1 MFTFINTQKSD
12 SKSSIGMIHDSVT
25 RWLEKKRWM
34 NTPWPNWA
42 PALFFLLL
50 LKNHSCFLA
59 FSSGRTFRGDHAEM
73 SSFSLLSL
81 WGMKR
86 ERLVPLMLI
95 RTRFCPL
102 YSPPRHS
109 EGARTN
115 LHFHPP
121 GFERTAQTSL
131 IKPVM
136 LMTAERFSARCGPA
150 DWKLDYVKHEAEPVS
165 IR

>member
-12 SKSSIGMIHDSVT
+12 SKPSIGMIHDSLGD
-25 RWLEKKRWM
+25 WKKRDEWIHRGLIEH
-34 NTPWPNWA
+34 PLSFFRCYWKVI
-42 PALFFLLL
+42 PAFWLSHQVNRSEAITLRWDVIL
-50 LKNHSCFLA
+50 
-59 FSSGRTFRGDHAEM
+59 FSSVSVGNEAGA
-73 SSFSLLSL
+73 
-81 WGMKR
+81 
-86 ERLVPLMLI
+86 LMLI

-102 YSPPRHS
+102 YSPPRRS

-121 GFERTAQTSL
+121 GFERTAQTSP
-131 IKPVM
+131 IKPVT

-150 DWKLDYVKHEAEPVS
+150 DWKLDYVKREAEPVS